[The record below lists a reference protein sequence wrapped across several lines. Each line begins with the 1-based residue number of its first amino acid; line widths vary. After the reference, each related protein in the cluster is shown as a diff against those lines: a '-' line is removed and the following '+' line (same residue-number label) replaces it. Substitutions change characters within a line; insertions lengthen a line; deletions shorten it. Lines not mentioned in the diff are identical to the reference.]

1 MNRETLDNLIENYNS
16 HDEILISKMALLI
29 EKYPYFQL
37 PRFFYAKSLKDQNKN
52 DIERALNQLA
62 LYTADRSIIKQN
74 IESKYQHQKKIKS
87 EIKNVETTIKDTN
100 ESKIESK
107 LGLRRD
113 KQTQSRKMPIHTV
126 EIKVKKTKKNK
137 TETKKSEPRLKKS
150 SPPSFDIKLNFLD
163 WIQFTQEKQNQTNL
177 SKETE
182 KAGPLSDKIHI
193 IDRFLKADPKIP
205 PGGKNESSN
214 YSLEEDFYSNELMTE
229 TLAKVL
235 VKQKKYKKAISAYKI
250 LSLKYPEKNVF
261 FAGKIQ
267 EIRKLQQE

>member
-1 MNRETLDNLIENYNS
+1 
-16 HDEILISKMALLI
+16 
-29 EKYPYFQL
+29 
-37 PRFFYAKSLKDQNKN
+37 
-52 DIERALNQLA
+52 
-62 LYTADRSIIKQN
+62 
-74 IESKYQHQKKIKS
+74 
-87 EIKNVETTIKDTN
+87 
-100 ESKIESK
+100 
-107 LGLRRD
+107 
-113 KQTQSRKMPIHTV
+113 MPIHTV

-177 SKETE
+177 SKEAE

-193 IDRFLKADPKIP
+193 IDRFLKANPKIP
-205 PGGKNESSN
+205 PGVKNESSN
-214 YSLEEDFYSNELMTE
+214 YSLIEDFSSNELMTE

>member
-52 DIERALNQLA
+52 DIDMALNQLA

-87 EIKNVETTIKDTN
+87 EIKNVETTFKDTN

-107 LGLRRD
+107 LGLPRD
-113 KQTQSRKMPIHTV
+113 KQSQSRKMPIHTG

-137 TETKKSEPRLKKS
+137 TEIKKSEPRLKKS
-150 SPPSFDIKLNFLD
+150 SPPSVDVKLNFLD
-163 WIQFTQEKQNQTNL
+163 WIQFTQEKQNQTTL
-177 SKETE
+177 SKEAD
-182 KAGPLSDKIHI
+182 KAGPLSEKIHI
-193 IDRFLKADPKIP
+193 IDRFLKANPKIP
-205 PGGKNESSN
+205 PGGKNESNN
-214 YSLEEDFYSNELMTE
+214 YSLEEDLYSNELMTE

-235 VKQKKYKKAISAYKI
+235 VKQKKYKKAIGAYKI
-250 LSLKYPEKNVF
+250 LILKYPEKNVF
-261 FAGKIQ
+261 FADKIQ

>member
-16 HDEILISKMALLI
+16 HNEILISKMALLI
-29 EKYPYFQL
+29 ERYPYFQL

-52 DIERALNQLA
+52 DIDMALNQLA

-87 EIKNVETTIKDTN
+87 ETKNVEITIKDTN

-107 LGLRRD
+107 LGLPRD
-113 KQTQSRKMPIHTV
+113 KQSQSRKMPIHTG

-137 TETKKSEPRLKKS
+137 TETKKLEPRLKKS
-150 SPPSFDIKLNFLD
+150 SPPSVDVKLNFLD
-163 WIQFTQEKQNQTNL
+163 WIQFTQEKQNQTTL
-177 SKETE
+177 SKEAD
-182 KAGPLSDKIHI
+182 KAGPLSEKIHI
-193 IDRFLKADPKIP
+193 IDRFLKANPKIP
-205 PGGKNESSN
+205 PGGKNESNN
-214 YSLEEDFYSNELMTE
+214 YSLEEDLYSNELMTE

-235 VKQKKYKKAISAYKI
+235 VKQKKYKKAIGAYKI
-250 LSLKYPEKNVF
+250 LILKYPEKNVF
-261 FAGKIQ
+261 FADKIQ

>member
-52 DIERALNQLA
+52 DIDMALNQLA

-107 LGLRRD
+107 LGLPKD
-113 KQTQSRKMPIHTV
+113 KQSQSRKMPIHTG
-126 EIKVKKTKKNK
+126 EIKVKKTKKIK
-137 TETKKSEPRLKKS
+137 TEIKKSELRLKKS
-150 SPPSFDIKLNFLD
+150 SPPSVDVKLNFLD
-163 WIQFTQEKQNQTNL
+163 WIQFTQEKQNQTTL
-177 SKETE
+177 SKEAD
-182 KAGPLSDKIHI
+182 KAGPLSEKIHI
-193 IDRFLKADPKIP
+193 IDRFLKANPKIP
-205 PGGKNESSN
+205 PGGKNESNN
-214 YSLEEDFYSNELMTE
+214 YSLEEDLYSNELMTE

-235 VKQKKYKKAISAYKI
+235 VKQKKYKKAIGAYKI
-250 LSLKYPEKNVF
+250 LILKYPEKNVF
-261 FAGKIQ
+261 FADKIQ

>member
-1 MNRETLDNLIENYNS
+1 MNRETLDNLIENYDS

-52 DIERALNQLA
+52 DIDMALNQLA

-74 IESKYQHQKKIKS
+74 LESKYRHQKKIKS
-87 EIKNVETTIKDTN
+87 EIKNVETTFKDTN

-107 LGLRRD
+107 LGLPRD
-113 KQTQSRKMPIHTV
+113 KQSQSRKMPIHTG

-150 SPPSFDIKLNFLD
+150 SPPSVDIKLNFLD
-163 WIQFTQEKQNQTNL
+163 WIQFTQEKQNQTTL
-177 SKETE
+177 SKEAD
-182 KAGPLSDKIHI
+182 KAGPLSEKIHI
-193 IDRFLKADPKIP
+193 IDRFLKANPKIP
-205 PGGKNESSN
+205 PGGKNESNN
-214 YSLEEDFYSNELMTE
+214 YSLEEDLYSNELMTE

>member
-16 HDEILISKMALLI
+16 HNEILISKMALLI
-29 EKYPYFQL
+29 ERYPYFQL

-52 DIERALNQLA
+52 DIDMALNQLA

-87 EIKNVETTIKDTN
+87 ETKNVEITIKDTN

-107 LGLRRD
+107 LGLPRD
-113 KQTQSRKMPIHTV
+113 KQSQSRKMPIHTG

-137 TETKKSEPRLKKS
+137 TEIKKSEPRLKKS
-150 SPPSFDIKLNFLD
+150 SPPSVDVKLNFLD
-163 WIQFTQEKQNQTNL
+163 WIQFTQEKQNQTTL
-177 SKETE
+177 SKEAD
-182 KAGPLSDKIHI
+182 KAGPLSEKIHI
-193 IDRFLKADPKIP
+193 IDRFLKANPKIP
-205 PGGKNESSN
+205 PGGKNESNN
-214 YSLEEDFYSNELMTE
+214 YSLEEDLYSNELMTE

-235 VKQKKYKKAISAYKI
+235 VKQKKYKKAIGAYKI

>member
-52 DIERALNQLA
+52 DIDMALNQLA

-87 EIKNVETTIKDTN
+87 EIKNVETTFKDTN

-107 LGLRRD
+107 LGLPRD
-113 KQTQSRKMPIHTV
+113 KQSQSRKMPIHTG
-126 EIKVKKTKKNK
+126 EIKVKKTKKIK
-137 TETKKSEPRLKKS
+137 TEIKKSELRLKKS
-150 SPPSFDIKLNFLD
+150 SPPSVDVKLNFLD
-163 WIQFTQEKQNQTNL
+163 WIQFTEEKQNQTTL
-177 SKETE
+177 SKEAD
-182 KAGPLSDKIHI
+182 KAGPLSEKIHI
-193 IDRFLKADPKIP
+193 IDRFLKANPKIP
-205 PGGKNESSN
+205 PGGKNESNN
-214 YSLEEDFYSNELMTE
+214 YSLEEDLYSNELMTE

-235 VKQKKYKKAISAYKI
+235 VKQKKYKKAIGAYKI
-250 LSLKYPEKNVF
+250 LILKYPEKNVF
-261 FAGKIQ
+261 FADKIQ